1 MSGDPEPIRLEGTVT
16 EALPS
21 AMFRVELSGGQ
32 VVTAHVAPDLRMHLV
47 RLLPGDKVILELAR
61 YDPSRGRIV
70 QRV

>member
-1 MSGDPEPIRLEGTVT
+1 MPRDPEPARLEGTVK

-21 AMFRVELSGGQ
+21 AMFLVELSNGQ
-32 VVTAHVAPDLRMHLV
+32 VVTAHVAPDLRMRLV

-70 QRV
+70 QRK